1 MSTPSNNYMKL
12 IGGTRAGESTIYTS
26 DDSAV
31 QNLIKVG
38 DIIKVSGTA
47 DNNGVYTVAE
57 ITTDG
62 TALGTV
68 GDVYYSLKGQILT
81 NETSAGSTDPVIEV
95 VRAPG
100 DKLCALGDVE
110 SDGGIDVWSN
120 NATTDYVGVSP
131 NDADG
136 WINNAINPTLSGD
149 SPKYIFHFADEAL
162 RVCNI
167 NEQNTSFI
175 KWYGY
180 IQKKQFASTSG
191 LVFAGWQENPNTLAP
206 PKLAT
211 SFTFAYGHTTHD
223 GSDNSASYYQN
234 NRGVAIAK
242 KDSVSNL
249 RFRANTGRL
258 TDMLPS
264 AKKTFFAGALNSADS
279 VFEFAGNNGDGTT
292 TLIDSDGFASINSAT
307 FVVSSGTGVITNG
320 ASSQGS
326 VSLRL
331 PTIAGEAYQVG
342 FDVLFSTITQD
353 AISKCQRN
361 FQCIISKLTDAP
373 PKEVNDTM
381 KNLNKGFK

>member
-180 IQKKQFASTSG
+180 IQKKQFS
-191 LVFAGWQENPNTLAP
+191 
-206 PKLAT
+206 
-211 SFTFAYGHTTHD
+211 
-223 GSDNSASYYQN
+223 
-234 NRGVAIAK
+234 
-242 KDSVSNL
+242 
-249 RFRANTGRL
+249 
-258 TDMLPS
+258 
-264 AKKTFFAGALNSADS
+264 
-279 VFEFAGNNGDGTT
+279 
-292 TLIDSDGFASINSAT
+292 
-307 FVVSSGTGVITNG
+307 
-320 ASSQGS
+320 
-326 VSLRL
+326 
-331 PTIAGEAYQVG
+331 
-342 FDVLFSTITQD
+342 
-353 AISKCQRN
+353 
-361 FQCIISKLTDAP
+361 
-373 PKEVNDTM
+373 
-381 KNLNKGFK
+381 